1 MHKVLIIDDDPVV
14 VRLTEGILKKKGFEV
29 FTAKEGSAGLD
40 LLQRQKPGV
49 VITDYQMPGMSGID
63 VLNKIME
70 IDDKIPVIILTAYGD
85 ASLTIRSMKTGAFDF
100 IEKPINP
107 RELLET
113 VNSAIQS
120 VAAENQ
126 VPDGKADADTSKRD
140 ENLMVGRSP
149 AMREIFKKVGRFAQT
164 NVGVI
169 ISGETGTG
177 KERLA
182 RLIHHSGNDQDAP
195 VMYLNC
201 NNLDESQLE
210 NAFRVLKE
218 YAEASQS
225 DELVKKSHGSI
236 ILDELSLMPYHMQV
250 KLMDY
255 LELQLFKN
263 SNMHP
268 RIISLTTRDINE
280 FIKEGK
286 FLKELYYKLKVFV
299 LHIPPLRERKED
311 IPELVRHL
319 MQELSPQLNRQ
330 VTQVENKAL
339 KILQSYSWPGNVQEL
354 QNVVMQAILL
364 SHGDIL
370 EAKNI
375 QLEGMAAKPK
385 QNDVP
390 EEMPESL
397 AEVEKA
403 HIARVLAYVKW
414 NKQKA
419 ASVLGITRPTLNAKI
434 EKYRLLR

>member
-1 MHKVLIIDDDPVV
+1 MQKILIIDDDPVV
-14 VRLTEGILKKKGFEV
+14 IRLTEGILKKKGFEV
-29 FTAKEGSAGLD
+29 FSAKEGSAGLD
-40 LLQRQKPGV
+40 ILQRQKPDI
-49 VITDYQMPGMSGID
+49 VISDYQMPGMSGID
-63 VLNKIME
+63 VLNKIRE
-70 IDDKIPVIILTAYGD
+70 FDDKIPVIILTAYGD

-113 VNSAIQS
+113 VNNAIRS
-120 VAAENQ
+120 VAAEYQ
-126 VPDGKADADTSKRD
+126 DPDDKADADTSKRD
-140 ENLMVGRSP
+140 KNLMVGRSP
-149 AMREIFKKVGRFAQT
+149 AMREIFKNVGRFAQT

-195 VMYLNC
+195 VIHLNC
-201 NNLDESQLE
+201 NNLNESQLE
-210 NAFRVLKE
+210 KAFRDMKAH
-218 YAEASQS
+218 AEASKS
-225 DELVKKSHGSI
+225 TEFAKKSHGSI
-236 ILDELSLMPYHMQV
+236 ILDELGMLSYQMQM
-250 KLMDY
+250 KLIEY
-255 LELQLFKN
+255 LEHQLFKN

-280 FIKEGK
+280 FINEGK
-286 FLKELYYKLKVFV
+286 FLKELYYKLKVFA
-299 LHIPPLRERKED
+299 LHIPPLRERRED

-319 MQELSPQLNRQ
+319 MQELSPQVNKQ
-330 VTQVENKAL
+330 VSQVENKAL
-339 KILQSYSWPGNVQEL
+339 KILQSYTWPGNVQEL
-354 QNVVMQAILL
+354 KNVVMQAILL

-375 QLEGMAAKPK
+375 HIEGMVAEPEQTDA
-385 QNDVP
+385 P

-397 AEVEKA
+397 ADVERV

-434 EKYRLLR
+434 EKYGLTR